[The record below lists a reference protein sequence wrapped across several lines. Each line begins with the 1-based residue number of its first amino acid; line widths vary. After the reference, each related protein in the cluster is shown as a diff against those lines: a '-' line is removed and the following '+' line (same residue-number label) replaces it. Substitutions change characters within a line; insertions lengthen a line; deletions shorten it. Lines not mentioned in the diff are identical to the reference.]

1 MRSYENACQ
10 LACDVGQLPL
20 PPAIASETDEICA
33 LTGETVP
40 AGVEELVPWKA
51 GSTFRDQYDIVDRTS
66 AYVAQQTAAILERP
80 YMQKYS
86 KSVISPDGWFKF
98 ATTHNVAWFLLNPPT
113 PPFVMI
119 FGFAKMEHL
128 LWRTPL
134 SLSREVFFIRLGQRL
149 LRVRHAE
156 LMAIHQA
163 HVECV
168 DAVNTWCEAQDLAP
182 INAPFLPIGRE
193 LNIATSGMLH
203 PRVYDAATAGVV
215 AAQDYAERFRQL
227 SSGELW
233 SLGRIHAARNLELTA
248 PEPIQ
253 FDHQQQ

>member
-1 MRSYENACQ
+1 MRNYENACQ

-20 PPAIASETDEICA
+20 PPAIASEVDQICA

-40 AGVEELVPWKA
+40 AGVEGLVPWKA
-51 GSTFRDQYDIVDRTS
+51 GLTFRDQYDIVDRT
-66 AYVAQQTAAILERP
+66 ADYVAQETAAILERP

-119 FGFAKMEHL
+119 FGLAKMEHL

-149 LRVRHAE
+149 LRVRRQA
-156 LMAIHQA
+156 LMAIHEAQEPC
-163 HVECV
+163 VE
-168 DAVNTWCEAQDLAP
+168 AINAWCEEQQLTP
-182 INAPFLPIGRE
+182 IKAPFLPIGRE

-203 PRVYDAATAGVV
+203 PRVYEAASAGVRE
-215 AAQDYAERFRQL
+215 AQDYFDRFRQL

-233 SLGRIHAARNLELTA
+233 ALGRIHAARNLELTT
-248 PEPIQ
+248 PEPIK
-253 FDHQQQ
+253 FDHATT